1 MNKPIDQLELVPAEP
16 IAKVPAVVEP
26 PMPENDEFDWR
37 DDDSIILR
45 QQPETAAYLNANNG
59 LVIRQRNWPDD
70 DSFIVI
76 APNNIHDFLD
86 KITDVAGIPSIGRR

>member
-1 MNKPIDQLELVPAEP
+1 MNKPLDQLDLVPAEP

-26 PMPENDEFDWR
+26 PEPESDEFDWCG
-37 DDDSIILR
+37 DDSVVL
-45 QQPETAAYLNANNG
+45 QEQPKTAAYLNSNNS

-76 APNNIHDFLD
+76 AANNIHDFLD